1 MTQKLTRNSI
11 VVILAQVHG
20 RINDL
25 MNGRLGGGLLRTKS
39 GINVGASIC
48 KRCGVV
54 MPREIDINA
63 IGQAIDTTWGRCS
76 TPKTASYSVKFTLLG
91 GNRILASY
99 TVITNFVSEK
109 EMILMK
115 RSCAE
120 ESEKVID
127 AHVKSVKDTYK
138 SITNESLKFS
148 AISSSDSLEI
158 IGFNVH
164 NPKRTAYYRRKTVFE
179 IA

>member
-1 MTQKLTRNSI
+1 MTQKPIRSLD
-11 VVILAQVHG
+11 VVIRAQ
-20 RINDL
+20 
-25 MNGRLGGGLLRTKS
+25 RLGHTQELVNGMRVGDLLRTKS
-39 GINVGASIC
+39 VTNVATPIC
-48 KRCGVV
+48 KRRGVV
-54 MPREIDINA
+54 MPKEIDINA

-76 TPKTASYSVKFTLLG
+76 TPQTASYSVKFTLLG

-138 SITNESLKFS
+138 GITNESLKFS